1 MEAQKGY
8 GGIRLVVFDLDGTLT
23 KSPNIWRYLH
33 SKLGTWKYGRVFAK
47 KYLKGE
53 ITYREWAELDSRLWR
68 GTGLTEILDATDEIE
83 YTDGAARTLERLREA
98 GLKVGIV
105 SAGLSILAD
114 RAGKDLGA
122 DAVISNRLIES
133 GGVLTGEID
142 TRVSVDGKAEIIR
155 DLATSL
161 GISMSEVAVVG
172 DNAFDMPT
180 GAGLKIAFN
189 PRSKEAQDAA
199 DFVVRGN
206 DLSAILGFLLP
217 EG

>member
-1 MEAQKGY
+1 MEAQKRHNS
-8 GGIRLVVFDLDGTLT
+8 IRLVVFDLDGTLT

-33 SKLGTWKYGRVFAK
+33 LKLGTWKYGRVYAR
-47 KYLKGE
+47 KYMKGE

-68 GTGLTEILDATDEIE
+68 GTGLTEVLNATDRIE
-83 YTDGAARTLERLREA
+83 YTDGAARTIRRLRDA

-122 DAVISNRLIES
+122 DVVISNRLIES

-142 TRVSVDGKAEIIR
+142 TRVAVDDKAEIIR

-172 DNAFDMPT
+172 DNAFDMPA
-180 GAGLKIAFN
+180 GAGLKVAFN
-189 PRSKEAQDAA
+189 PRNKEAQDAA
-199 DFVVRGN
+199 DFVVKGD
-206 DLSAILGFLLP
+206 DLSVILELLLLD
-217 EG
+217 G